1 MQILI
6 IEDEPLV
13 AQKLQKM
20 ILEQLPHA
28 HILATL
34 TSVKRALHWME
45 KEAPPDLI
53 FTDIRLSD
61 GISFDVF
68 RRYPPAC
75 PVIFTTAYDEYALR
89 AFEVHSIDY
98 LLKPVAPEDLQRAL
112 SRLRL
117 ASPTFPDLQTLFQ
130 QWGSGQKI
138 YRERFLAHLKNAWLP
153 VTAAEVAFFQKDE
166 LIFLHTADG
175 QRLVTDYHSMDELE
189 AALNPTHFFRANRQF
204 LLHLQSIGAVKNTHK
219 GITVQLKK
227 PHTTEVDI
235 SREKVQAFKK
245 WVLGEN

>member
-1 MQILI
+1 
-6 IEDEPLV
+6 
-13 AQKLQKM
+13 
-20 ILEQLPHA
+20 
-28 HILATL
+28 
-34 TSVKRALHWME
+34 
-45 KEAPPDLI
+45 
-53 FTDIRLSD
+53 RLSD
-61 GISFDVF
+61 GISFDIF

-112 SRLRL
+112 SRLRP

-130 QWGSGQKI
+130 HWGSGQKI

-166 LIFLHTADG
+166 LIFLYTADG

-189 AALNPTHFFRANRQF
+189 AALNPAHFFRANRQF
-204 LLHLQSIGAVKNTHK
+204 LLHLQSIGAV
-219 GITVQLKK
+219 
-227 PHTTEVDI
+227 
-235 SREKVQAFKK
+235 
-245 WVLGEN
+245 